1 MTPTLIK
8 EIVSVKNSFDIE
20 KNIRRDIFCDIKCQC
35 TSNKGTFLMKILN
48 TIVQLS
54 IFTCITTITHVND
67 KR

>member
-8 EIVSVKNSFDIE
+8 EMVSVKNSFDIE

-35 TSNKGTFLMKILN
+35 TSNEGTFLMKILN
-48 TIVQLS
+48 TIVQLL